1 MSVSRRMSSIIKY
14 IGVYDLKYKITWGG
28 GSSELK
34 DGTELRQFREDCI
47 KSSSLRKCKPI

>member
-1 MSVSRRMSSIIKY
+1 MSSIIKY